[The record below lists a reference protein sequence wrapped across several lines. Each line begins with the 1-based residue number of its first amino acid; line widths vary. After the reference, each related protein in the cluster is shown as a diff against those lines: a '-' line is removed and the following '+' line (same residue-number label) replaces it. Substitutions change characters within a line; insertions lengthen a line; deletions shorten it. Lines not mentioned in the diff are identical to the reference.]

1 MISSFKK
8 FKKKKKTHAPF
19 LLFLFLLDSTRYDNY
34 RDNADACITAM
45 GLSFPPARFVANVTS
60 TASELLRGV
69 CKQLQAKKAGLGL
82 SRYQN
87 QQQSQGGASVN
98 GGAAPLGASSSSA
111 AAAGPAISQEG
122 EVEAGLAKALVFHT
136 GRDVFVIFRGT
147 MSRRDFDHINLVV
160 YPVEAGSF
168 CGAQNGGKVFV
179 VS

>member
-1 MISSFKK
+1 M
-8 FKKKKKTHAPF
+8 
-19 LLFLFLLDSTRYDNY
+19 YDNY

-87 QQQSQGGASVN
+87 QQQSQGGASVGSNVN

-160 YPVEAGSF
+160 YPFEAGSF
-168 CGAQNGGKVFV
+168 YGAQNGGKVFV